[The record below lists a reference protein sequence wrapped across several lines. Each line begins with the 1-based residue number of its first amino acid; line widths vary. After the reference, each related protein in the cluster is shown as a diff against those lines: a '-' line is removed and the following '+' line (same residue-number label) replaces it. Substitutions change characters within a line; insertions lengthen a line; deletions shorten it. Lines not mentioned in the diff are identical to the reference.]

1 MGKLKNNLQRRQRRK
16 TLPSL
21 KIKQNNDNIRKNE
34 NTTID
39 IFLKIRYN
47 NRKEAHWKG
56 RNE

>member
-1 MGKLKNNLQRRQRRK
+1 M
-16 TLPSL
+16 LPSL

-56 RNE
+56 GNE